1 MKLSVK
7 TKIVQFVSG
16 YELCYYS
23 GNWFGFQ
30 NLPSDQKSYRTFNF
44 EPQVPERPIS
54 TNAES
59 KFVVFVFYLPMYCLE

>member
-16 YELCYYS
+16 YELFDYS

-30 NLPSDQKSYRTFNF
+30 NLRSDPKSYRTFRA
-44 EPQVPERPIS
+44 PGS
-54 TNAES
+54 
-59 KFVVFVFYLPMYCLE
+59 

>member
-7 TKIVQFVSG
+7 TKIVQFMSG

-30 NLPSDQKSYRTFNF
+30 NLPSDQKSYRTFI
-44 EPQVPERPIS
+44 IS
-54 TNAES
+54 NPRFLKGQLALMQNQNLLFLYFTFLCIA
-59 KFVVFVFYLPMYCLE
+59 